1 MPSSISDRIIDYISY
16 IQREKIITK
25 ERFYSIRQYF
35 FQSVGFC
42 VLLYFLSQLLKLLFR
57 LISQIFS
64 IIFWLPLKT
73 MESFLLKSDNYNIM
87 FLLFCLSSVL
97 SFSIAKFSHKKFRK
111 RFSFILTFVIILLL
125 HSLFILLPI
134 AKSIQDRSKL
144 SSVKKT
150 KLEK

>member
-16 IQREKIITK
+16 IQREKSITK
-25 ERFYSIRQYF
+25 ERFYLIRQYF

-57 LISQIFS
+57 LIFQIFS
-64 IIFWLPLKT
+64 IIFWLPLKA

-87 FLLFCLSSVL
+87 FLLFCLCSVF
-97 SFSIAKFSHKKFRK
+97 SFTIAKFSHKKFRQ
-111 RFSFILTFVIILLL
+111 RYSFILTFVIILLL
-125 HSLFILLPI
+125 QSLFILLPI